1 MRRRNSIA
9 SIGELLEV
17 IKALEDADYWGPP
30 PSSQKDYPVFDTPP
44 AEFGA
49 FNETDDWCTPPPSR
63 SKSKPKDKGKGKSNQ
78 LVCES
83 QYLPFS
89 RPSLY
94 PIDHPHPATH
104 FDFSSKPSPSG
115 LTHKRGV
122 SGRATVAMTLL
133 AGGLAAGLKGGAAV
147 TGMSYILPIAS
158 LLLLTVN
165 IRDAG
170 VRLLTRL
177 PPIS

>member
-17 IKALEDADYWGPP
+17 IEALEDAGYWDPP
-30 PSSQKDYPVFDTPP
+30 PSSRKDYPVFDAPP

-49 FNETDDWCTPPPSR
+49 FSKTDDWCTPLPPQ
-63 SKSKPKDKGKGKSNQ
+63 SKSKPKDKGKGKNKQ
-78 LVCES
+78 LVRKS
-83 QYLPFS
+83 QYLPYLG
-89 RPSLY
+89 PSLY
-94 PIDHPHPATH
+94 PIDRPHTAAH
-104 FDFSSKPSPSG
+104 LDFAFKPPSSG
-115 LTHKRGV
+115 LTHKRGD
-122 SGRATVAMTLL
+122 SGRANVAMTLL

-170 VRLLTRL
+170 VRLLT
-177 PPIS
+177 